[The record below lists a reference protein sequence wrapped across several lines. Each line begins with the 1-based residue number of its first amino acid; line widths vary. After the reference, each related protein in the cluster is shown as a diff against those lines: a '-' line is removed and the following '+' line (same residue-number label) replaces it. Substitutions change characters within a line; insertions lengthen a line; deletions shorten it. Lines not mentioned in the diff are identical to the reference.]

1 MKSYRVK
8 ILFLLLLLS
17 WVGGETMAGN
27 YPARC
32 RVKTNLNVRSKPSKN
47 TPRLGLLTKG
57 DTITVEYTTGESSN
71 LWGAVN
77 FRNKRGYIAMR
88 YVQGISSVDNASI
101 TTSGSESRYATFFF
115 GKLWIWARWIILGLA
130 IVFGIRLFI
139 RWVVNIDNIN
149 SERISPKLF
158 LSLYY
163 FFSFPIYWLNQLE
176 HFLAEPWRYLFRT
189 DWIPDKMKPALR
201 VVLEVMSVAMY
212 MAITPLRLFNAIIYN
227 IMIHCVTGVYD
238 LLIEVFM
245 PCDSREGAGS
255 VGRWILLFPWR
266 VLKYLAFHGLLTVI
280 ESVLWTVADVF
291 IPART
296 LYHGTDLNACEAIIG
311 DPYRNKHL
319 KKTSDWT
326 TGTFLASTSP
336 NCSWAGRGVYFA
348 INRKLASGYSDL
360 AGECGRDPVMIA
372 CRVSMGRVVNYTLSP
387 SRIYRQAGYGGNH
400 NELNI
405 FGDQHGYTTGEWYN
419 NRHHWEYCLF
429 DWQNRYN
436 HPWRIRPI
444 YVLNFR
450 TGRAQHIKG
459 GVQHWL
465 FDKAVL
471 TDIGILGGRK

>member
-1 MKSYRVK
+1 MIFYRGR
-8 ILFLLLLLS
+8 LLLLLLLLS
-17 WVGGETMAGN
+17 LACGTVRASD

-32 RVKTNLNVRSKPSKN
+32 RVTTNLNVRSKPSKDASRWG
-47 TPRLGLLTKG
+47 RLSKG
-57 DTITVEYTTGESSN
+57 DTITVEYTTAKGTDS
-71 LWGAVN
+71 WGAVN
-77 FRNKRGYIAMR
+77 FKNKRGYVAMR
-88 YVQGISSVDNASI
+88 YVQYLSSLDTVSSTTNHSGYRD
-101 TTSGSESRYATFFF
+101 TTSFFDNS
-115 GKLWIWARWIILGLA
+115 WNWARWVLLGLA
-130 IVFGIRLFI
+130 IVFGIYRFFK
-139 RWVVNIDNIN
+139 WVDNIDNIN
-149 SERISPKLF
+149 AESSYPKHF
-158 LSLYY
+158 LRLYY
-163 FFSFPIYWLNQLE
+163 VFSFPIYWLNQLE
-176 HFLAEPWRYLFRT
+176 HFLVEPWRYLFRK
-189 DWIPDKMKPALR
+189 DWVSDKMKPTLR
-201 VVLEVMSVAMY
+201 VVLEVLSVVLY
-212 MAITPLRLFNAIIYN
+212 IAITPLRLFNAVIYN
-227 IMIHCVTGVYD
+227 ILIHCVTGLYD
-238 LLIEVFM
+238 LIFEVFT

-255 VGRWILLFPWR
+255 AGRWILLFPWR
-266 VLKYLAFHGLLTVI
+266 VLKYLAFHGTLTVI
-280 ESVLWTVADVF
+280 ESVLWTAVDVF

-296 LYHGTDLNACEAIIG
+296 LYHGTDLKACEAIIR

-348 INRKLASGYSDL
+348 INRKLASGYSDR

-372 CRVSMGRVVNYTLSP
+372 CRVSMGRVINYTLSP
-387 SRIYRQAGYGGNH
+387 SRVYRQAGYGGNH

-405 FGDQHGYTTGEWYN
+405 FGDKHGYTTGEWYN

-471 TDIGILGGRK
+471 TDIGILRGKK